1 MSLDEKELTLDDG
14 FSLDD
19 LQLESFAPTAE
30 EQPDFDLDF
39 DLSQPLD
46 EAEQPAAEALDT
58 SALELELESL
68 DDSFGEL
75 KANVQETLQAPKEPA
90 TELEQMLELDS
101 GLDLSTPE
109 LAATS
114 GNDGDDML
122 AELDDD
128 FSFLQGDDEDKTKLD
143 LASAWID
150 MGDVEGAREILDEV
164 IRDGAPEHQEHAR
177 ELLAKLV
184 D

>member
-1 MSLDEKELTLDDG
+1 MLERRGHTEATVDLMRMAGLEPCGVLCELTLDDG

-46 EAEQPAAEALDT
+46 EAEQPAAGALDT

-75 KANVQETLQAPKEPA
+75 KANVQEALQAPKEPA
-90 TELEQMLELDS
+90 TELAS
-101 GLDLSTPE
+101 R
-109 LAATS
+109 
-114 GNDGDDML
+114 
-122 AELDDD
+122 
-128 FSFLQGDDEDKTKLD
+128 LQRL
-143 LASAWID
+143 
-150 MGDVEGAREILDEV
+150 RF
-164 IRDGAPEHQEHAR
+164 
-177 ELLAKLV
+177 
-184 D
+184 